1 MSSESARA
9 GAGTAR
15 EAGPPGRAR
24 GLGAVPRGW
33 LDGGMDRLTGR
44 RFAAVIFDL
53 DGTLI
58 DSHPAIAR
66 AWTTWLAEFEVTPDP
81 AANVNGMTSEAIVR
95 LIVPAHRVVEAT
107 ARMEELE
114 VFETEGIRALPGA
127 REALQALPSDRVAV
141 ATSGTRAVATARL
154 DAAGLTPP
162 AVLLTADDVEHGKP
176 APDLFLAAARALGVD
191 PADCLVV
198 EDAPAGVR
206 AARAAGAR
214 VLGVLTTTPADD
226 LPADLVVPD
235 LSHVAFSTDAGSLR
249 VRHLG

>member
-1 MSSESARA
+1 
-9 GAGTAR
+9 
-15 EAGPPGRAR
+15 
-24 GLGAVPRGW
+24 
-33 LDGGMDRLTGR
+33 MDRLTGR

-66 AWTTWLAEFEVTPDP
+66 AWTSWLTEFEVTPDG
-81 AANVNGMTSEAIVR
+81 ATNVNGMTSEAIIR
-95 LIVPAHRVVEAT
+95 LVLPEHRVVEGT

-114 VFETEGIRALPGA
+114 VFETEGIEALPGS
-127 REALQALPSDRVAV
+127 REALARLPADRVAV
-141 ATSGTRAVATARL
+141 ATSGTRAVATARM

-198 EDAPAGVR
+198 EDAPAGVA

-226 LPADLVVPD
+226 LHADLVVPD
-235 LSHVAFSTDAGSLR
+235 LSHVAFVSDGGTVGLDLRPGGAAG
-249 VRHLG
+249 